1 MKKVLALAIVVAVV
15 GLFTLPAMAADH
27 VNTAYGQE
35 GTAADGYS
43 AINAAGKGPAGN
55 ATDNYTNW
63 KYQTGA
69 GSWSGV
75 YSWDGDAWLE
85 IATSGNSDIKVECDI
100 EMYWSETTANNEI
113 YFHIGNPFTA
123 TDGDKTAIVTG
134 TYATN
139 HPMYVGISFDGTS
152 KVAADFELATGIVK
166 GGMVGTT
173 DIGGRSIVPAEFDVM
188 FLCQLNGGG
197 YVTPTS
203 FGDGAHG
210 TEPACLW
217 WSPTVTGMMTALGN
231 GTMDFL
237 VKILPAASQADGNY
251 KLDPVIVKAPVL

>member
-1 MKKVLALAIVVAVV
+1 MKKLLALVVVVAVV
-15 GLFTLPAMAADH
+15 GLFTLPAMAANYA
-27 VNTAYGQE
+27 NTLYGQE
-35 GTAADGYS
+35 GTGADGYS
-43 AINAAGKGPAGN
+43 LINAAGQGPAHN

-75 YSWDGDAWLE
+75 YSWDGDAWLKFDV
-85 IATSGNSDIKVECDI
+85 SGNSDIKVECDI

-113 YFHIGNPFTA
+113 YFHMGNPFTA
-123 TDGDKTAIVTG
+123 TDADKTAIVTG

-152 KVAADFELATGIVK
+152 KVEGDFELATGIVK
-166 GGMVGTT
+166 DGMVGTI
-173 DIGGRSIVPAEFDVM
+173 DIGGRSIVPASFDIQ
-188 FLCQLNGGG
+188 FLCSLNGSA
-197 YVTPTS
+197 YLAPTS
-203 FGDGAHG
+203 FGAGAHG

-217 WSPTVTGMMTALGN
+217 WSPTVTGMTLGN
-231 GTMDFL
+231 GTMNFL

-251 KLDPVIVKAPVL
+251 HLDPVIVTAPVL